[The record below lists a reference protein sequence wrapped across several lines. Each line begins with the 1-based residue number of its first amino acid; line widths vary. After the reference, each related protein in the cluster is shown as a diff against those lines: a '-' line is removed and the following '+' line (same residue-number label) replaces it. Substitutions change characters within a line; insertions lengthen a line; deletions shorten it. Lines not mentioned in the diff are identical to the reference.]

1 MHGIHECEMEMRERI
16 KTLIKA
22 EANPRTRWVHMER
35 LTGIRASIWQNFDR
49 GRQRANDEML
59 EALGRVWP
67 QYAFWLMTGK
77 TDPEHGHLSPGAVE
91 GAEGFTTVS

>member
-1 MHGIHECEMEMRERI
+1 MEMRERI

-22 EANPRTRWVHMER
+22 EASPRTPWVHMEQ
-35 LTGIRASIWQNFDR
+35 LTGIRASTWQNFDR

-77 TDPEHGHLSPGAVE
+77 VDPDNGHRSPDAWGVK
-91 GAEGFTTVS
+91 GGDKTIS